1 MVSNHTSIARAL
13 SLYSKAGEDMV
24 RTLRILLV
32 TLALGA
38 CTHAGPKSGRDSN
51 VISEAEID
59 ASGGTTAY
67 DVIVKVRSNF
77 LSDRGK
83 TTIMGAAPNKPS
95 VFVDGVHFGEISA
108 LRSISARQLTSIRL
122 YRSWEAQQKYGSGFV
137 GGVIELSTRK

>member
-1 MVSNHTSIARAL
+1 
-13 SLYSKAGEDMV
+13 MV
-24 RTLRILLV
+24 RTLRLLLLSLV
-32 TLALGA
+32 LGA
-38 CTHAGPKSGRDSN
+38 CTHAGQKGGHDSN

-67 DVIVKVRSNF
+67 DVILKVRSNF

-122 YRSWEAQQKYGSGFV
+122 YRAWEAQQKYGSGFV